1 MKKYCLTLCISA
13 LSLVMITG
21 CRSYAEKSQPENIV
35 EAVDLSETENPE
47 QTGNAETDAETNT
60 GNQEAPEREAAAE
73 VDVYSDISQEEV
85 PKTEI
90 DTDKLN
96 DELYGNVK
104 TIDPLEKSVVIKKF
118 EVTGNTAVA
127 PAAGSDEEVFVKV
140 YFTDEAHYLLSKG
153 KADGSDH
160 TETEADFSDIM
171 EGDSLEL
178 TGLLDIR
185 GVEFL
190 AADVKIVRVIK

>member
-1 MKKYCLTLCISA
+1 MKKCCLTLCISA

-35 EAVDLSETENPE
+35 EAVDLSETENSE
-47 QTGNAETDAETNT
+47 QTGNAETNA